1 VILERENGTLVRD
14 REKYLSI
21 LKRYESRKEKVKEV
35 IAYEKAEKVTMSKL
49 IV

>member
-1 VILERENGTLVRD
+1 MVLERENGTLVRD
-14 REKYLSI
+14 REKYLGI